1 MAKRTKVTKRE
12 IDLATGVVL
21 GHIIYDAMSD
31 LTRMIIADE
40 LRWITIHPNGKG
52 AKLSNGEEN
61 VKGKPVL
68 IDTET
73 GKIVG
78 GAIPQSLHGVKLQSK
93 EEREK
98 NGSKSFKEIIK
109 EGQNQTNAPDN
120 NTSGSNNTAG
130 ATIDPNSDPVS
141 YARDPNADYS
151 KINTLKG
158 RHAFLQE
165 RVKNAK
171 SISYDSSEAECKEYL
186 KAVLPQ
192 TQCHIFKDF
201 DAKSVAHIAVGAS
214 KFVESF
220 PMMGEL
226 FNSLQDRSSYEK
238 NLKVY
243 EKELNKNYHAAKKKL
258 EENLEKALTDNPS
271 VKAYADKTK
280 ANFRA
285 YWFGEDGKFRP
296 NLSISTS
303 TVKSL
308 SKGTK
313 EKLADFLKKNGLP
326 DAGVWR
332 DVVSSEIVS
341 GSKLN
346 QLAIPKDLIDSIKA
360 DIDKEAINKTK
371 RDYRSAYKDQLDK
384 LKAVKVTSIYST
396 YKWLSKKSVNGFCTS
411 RTPEQNAGEGI
422 RTTVKPLNNNGGI
435 SNIIL
440 HKGNSTQTGLDS
452 DVQGKWSSAHAS
464 KYSRLVHTTVHE
476 MAHALHN
483 MIDPDR
489 FDKNSTIKAMFDDY
503 CKRELGQEE
512 AAKLERLRAK
522 GEDVTNK
529 IKSYKFYDSGEYFAE
544 MLTES
549 LLSDN
554 PCQEALKVRD
564 YATMLYNNYIK

>member
-1 MAKRTKVTKRE
+1 M
-12 IDLATGVVL
+12 
-21 GHIIYDAMSD
+21 
-31 LTRMIIADE
+31 
-40 LRWITIHPNGKG
+40 
-52 AKLSNGEEN
+52 
-61 VKGKPVL
+61 
-68 IDTET
+68 
-73 GKIVG
+73 
-78 GAIPQSLHGVKLQSK
+78 
-93 EEREK
+93 
-98 NGSKSFKEIIK
+98 
-109 EGQNQTNAPDN
+109 
-120 NTSGSNNTAG
+120 
-130 ATIDPNSDPVS
+130 
-141 YARDPNADYS
+141 
-151 KINTLKG
+151 
-158 RHAFLQE
+158 
-165 RVKNAK
+165 
-171 SISYDSSEAECKEYL
+171 
-186 KAVLPQ
+186 
-192 TQCHIFKDF
+192 
-201 DAKSVAHIAVGAS
+201 
-214 KFVESF
+214 
-220 PMMGEL
+220 
-226 FNSLQDRSSYEK
+226 QDEK

-503 CKRELGQEE
+503 CKIKLSQFLEL
-512 AAKLERLRAK
+512 
-522 GEDVTNK
+522 
-529 IKSYKFYDSGEYFAE
+529 
-544 MLTES
+544 
-549 LLSDN
+549 
-554 PCQEALKVRD
+554 
-564 YATMLYNNYIK
+564 

>member
-201 DAKSVAHIAVGAS
+201 DAKSVAHIAV
-214 KFVESF
+214 
-220 PMMGEL
+220 
-226 FNSLQDRSSYEK
+226 
-238 NLKVY
+238 
-243 EKELNKNYHAAKKKL
+243 
-258 EENLEKALTDNPS
+258 
-271 VKAYADKTK
+271 
-280 ANFRA
+280 
-285 YWFGEDGKFRP
+285 
-296 NLSISTS
+296 
-303 TVKSL
+303 
-308 SKGTK
+308 
-313 EKLADFLKKNGLP
+313 
-326 DAGVWR
+326 
-332 DVVSSEIVS
+332 
-341 GSKLN
+341 
-346 QLAIPKDLIDSIKA
+346 
-360 DIDKEAINKTK
+360 
-371 RDYRSAYKDQLDK
+371 
-384 LKAVKVTSIYST
+384 
-396 YKWLSKKSVNGFCTS
+396 
-411 RTPEQNAGEGI
+411 
-422 RTTVKPLNNNGGI
+422 
-435 SNIIL
+435 
-440 HKGNSTQTGLDS
+440 
-452 DVQGKWSSAHAS
+452 AH
-464 KYSRLVHTTVHE
+464 L
-476 MAHALHN
+476 
-483 MIDPDR
+483 
-489 FDKNSTIKAMFDDY
+489 
-503 CKRELGQEE
+503 
-512 AAKLERLRAK
+512 
-522 GEDVTNK
+522 
-529 IKSYKFYDSGEYFAE
+529 
-544 MLTES
+544 S
-549 LLSDN
+549 LLRVS
-554 PCQEALKVRD
+554 P
-564 YATMLYNNYIK
+564 